1 MRNFIQFNFKISFH
15 KKYILVTA
23 VQETFT
29 EQHLN
34 VASLGP

>member
-1 MRNFIQFNFKISFH
+1 MSFNLMLKLVFIENI
-15 KKYILVTA
+15 YILVTA

-29 EQHLN
+29 EQQLN